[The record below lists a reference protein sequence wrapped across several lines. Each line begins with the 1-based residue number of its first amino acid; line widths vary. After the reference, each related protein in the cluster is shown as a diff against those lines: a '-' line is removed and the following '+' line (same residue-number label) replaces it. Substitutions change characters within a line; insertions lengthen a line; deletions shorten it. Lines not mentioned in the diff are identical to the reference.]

1 VVQSWLESRNVERR
15 AMARLA
21 NSPVWYR
28 AFVAPVHLTM
38 GYLISSDDL
47 RLLAAEPPD
56 FDRLP
61 ASWITDPLNPTSIAS
76 TCWSSSS
83 SRTAPSS
90 PS

>member
-1 VVQSWLESRNVERR
+1 
-15 AMARLA
+15 
-21 NSPVWYR
+21 
-28 AFVAPVHLTM
+28 M